1 MPQRALA
8 TRREHR
14 NPLSHWPLAS
24 ELEWHCTLLR
34 SSCRRGVHAGTE
46 QGLVYVAGEAEVLAG
61 LEARKRSSKEKRLAK
76 GTPSE
81 GSLCTA
87 LNILGGKRELR
98 DGRAETAL
106 ETAVRELDEET
117 AYPRPP
123 SCMRA
128 ALCFACSR
136 QAPCAVGLKG

>member
-1 MPQRALA
+1 
-8 TRREHR
+8 
-14 NPLSHWPLAS
+14 
-24 ELEWHCTLLR
+24 
-34 SSCRRGVHAGTE
+34 
-46 QGLVYVAGEAEVLAG
+46 VLAG
-61 LEARKRSSKEKRLAK
+61 LEARKRSSKEKRLAR

-123 SCMRA
+123 SCIWPRSALLAAVKHRA
-128 ALCFACSR
+128 RL
-136 QAPCAVGLKG
+136 G